1 MRAADRDRHSADPH
15 RERISRDKP
24 GAMEWLDCNS
34 FIETQF
40 TQPSTVALRKRGPV
54 DTADRGFTLKGKV
67 GKSHLRAIIS
77 IV

>member
-1 MRAADRDRHSADPH
+1 M
-15 RERISRDKP
+15 ER
-24 GAMEWLDCNS
+24 LDCNP

-40 TQPSTVALRKRGPV
+40 TQPSTVALGKRGPV